1 MQVCS
6 AHAISQRPQ
15 ACDARGV
22 TDLDKIRSQ
31 ATKLLTD
38 APPKGAE
45 GAAMFEPRPE
55 DYAVVFTEPV
65 AAAMGAHFKALW
77 AVKPAILVHEGQSEL
92 RLWISLSEQ
101 FVRDTPEFPGG
112 YKALAPYLTPGKVW
126 ISWKYTRPGAAAGM
140 AYDGLVW
147 LDDRFAWFPKP
158 WRVLR
163 EVLPSLGI
171 YQE

>member
-1 MQVCS
+1 M
-6 AHAISQRPQ
+6 
-15 ACDARGV
+15 
-22 TDLDKIRSQ
+22 TDLDQIRSL
-31 ATKLLTD
+31 ATKLLTE
-38 APPKGAE
+38 APPRGAE

-55 DYAVVFTEPV
+55 DSAVVFTEPV

-77 AVKPAILVHEGQSEL
+77 AARPAITTHEGQTDL
-92 RLWISLSEQ
+92 RLWTSWSEQ
-101 FVRDTPEFPGG
+101 LLDAPEFPGG
-112 YKALAPYLTPGKVW
+112 YKALAPYLTPGKLW